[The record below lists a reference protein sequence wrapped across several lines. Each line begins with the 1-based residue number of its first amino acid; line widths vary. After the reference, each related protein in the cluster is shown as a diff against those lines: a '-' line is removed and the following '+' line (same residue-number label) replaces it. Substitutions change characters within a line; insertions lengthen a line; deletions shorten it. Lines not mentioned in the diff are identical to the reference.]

1 LQISMADNLM
11 NYTLTPKLPD
21 GQLLTSSYGF
31 SLSTTFVGPNY
42 RSLSRTAVCPPQL
55 LPIPSSDSMLH
66 PYFGM
71 VPGTRMHFSAWVRE
85 KCDSIVCSKP
95 SYLNNHVEL
104 QFPGSDASP
113 DTMRPVGTIIEG
125 WQKIEGEF
133 TVPANATIANLVLS
147 NDGGQPVYFDDIRI
161 HPFNANMKTYVYD
174 TRTLRQSAEMDE
186 NNYASFYEY
195 DEEGQLIR
203 VKKETIQGIKTIKE
217 TRSAKQKGITDF
229 N

>member
-1 LQISMADNLM
+1 
-11 NYTLTPKLPD
+11 
-21 GQLLTSSYGF
+21 
-31 SLSTTFVGPNY
+31 
-42 RSLSRTAVCPPQL
+42 
-55 LPIPSSDSMLH
+55 
-66 PYFGM
+66 
-71 VPGTRMHFSAWVRE
+71 
-85 KCDSIVCSKP
+85 
-95 SYLNNHVEL
+95 
-104 QFPGSDASP
+104 
-113 DTMRPVGTIIEG
+113 
-125 WQKIEGEF
+125 
-133 TVPANATIANLVLS
+133 VLS

-161 HPFNANMKTYVYD
+161 HPFNANMKTYIYD